1 MENATPRGETRPDG
15 GEPAFPALHRLRDGT
30 SVRLRLVGPADREQ
44 MLAGFERLSPESRY
58 WRFFTAMPRLS
69 PALLTRLTDTDGHD
83 HLAIG
88 AELRDEDGGPLVGV
102 ARFIRLGDAPD
113 TAEASVAVVDDLQ
126 RRGLGRLLLRQLSA
140 AARAHGIRTFRAHV
154 LGGNDRMRALLRDID
169 AHPTV
174 SSEAGMLVYDFALP
188 PPQDEAAGAGLVFE
202 ALRVA
207 AKVLHKAFV
216 LTGIE
221 DDAPSGSGSIRSAPE
236 E

>member
-1 MENATPRGETRPDG
+1 MEHATPRGEPPTDGRRPV
-15 GEPAFPALHRLRDGT
+15 FPAEHRLHDGT
-30 SVRLRLVGPADREQ
+30 TVRLRLIGPADRDQ

-58 WRFFTAMPRLS
+58 WRFFTPMPRLP

-88 AELRDEDGGPLVGV
+88 AELRDEAGGPLVGV

-126 RRGLGRLLLRQLSA
+126 RRGLGRLLLRELSA

-174 SSEAGMLVYDFALP
+174 HGEAGMLVYDFALP
-188 PPQDEAAGAGLVFE
+188 PPKDEAAGAGLVFD
-202 ALRVA
+202 ALRLA

-221 DDAPSGSGSIRSAPE
+221 DEAPDR
-236 E
+236 